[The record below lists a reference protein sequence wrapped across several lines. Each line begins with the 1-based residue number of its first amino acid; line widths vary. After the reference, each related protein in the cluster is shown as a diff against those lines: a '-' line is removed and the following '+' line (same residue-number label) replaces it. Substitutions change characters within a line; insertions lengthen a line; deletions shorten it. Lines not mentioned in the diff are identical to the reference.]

1 MKDKF
6 VNEITWLIGGAQGS
20 GVDSA
25 ANIFSKT
32 CAEDGLY
39 IFGKREYYSNIKG
52 EHSYFTVRVSNKPIR
67 SHKESIDILVSFDA
81 ETLFRHAKDVST
93 DGIIIFNSELIETSI
108 NEIPTLDSDVQ
119 SKIIEY
125 CNYSG
130 GGSGDPLT
138 IQKLIEKI
146 QQNSIKCYGIPYH
159 QLLKNFSEYSNNP
172 ALSKLARMINVL
184 ALSISLSF
192 ININREALSRAIK
205 YIFRTKPKIA
215 EINVAAAEYAY
226 NYAKQIFQN
235 NKFTFYEN
243 KKDFSDII
251 LVQGSQSSA
260 LGKIVAGCRFQT
272 YYPITPASE
281 DSEFLETN
289 QVIEQIDG
297 NKGSVLV
304 IQTEDE
310 ISAITMAIGGALTG
324 TRTATATSGPG
335 FSLMAEAL
343 GWAGINEVPLVVSLY
358 QRAGPSTGL
367 PTRHE
372 QGDLLFAINA
382 GHGEFPRIVFA
393 SGDIEESFY
402 DTLKVFNFAE
412 IFQLPVIHLL
422 DKAIA
427 SSVMTC
433 KNFDPNKISID
444 RGYFLKEINN
454 KAQHSEKLKHFK
466 RFELKENTTISPR
479 PPLGTENG
487 IFWNTGDEHDE
498 QGHIS
503 EDPTVRIKMM
513 DKRMGKL
520 NLILQEIQDEDKA
533 LSYNGSSDIV
543 ITSWGSTK
551 GAILDTLDELNK
563 EGIKIKFVQVK
574 LLNPFPQ
581 QLLEKML
588 NSAKTIINIEMNY
601 SSQLAK
607 LIKQNLHRDIDYE
620 IVKYNGRP
628 ISCDEL
634 YRIIKEIVNN
644 NTDKRRIVLDY
655 GT

>member
-1 MKDKF
+1 MTDKA
-6 VNEITWLIGGAQGS
+6 VNELTWVIGGAQGS

-52 EHSYFTVRVSNKPIR
+52 EHSYFTVRVSNKQIR
-67 SHKESIDILVSFDA
+67 SHRESIDILVSFDA
-81 ETLFRHAKDVST
+81 ETVFRHAKDVST
-93 DGIIIFNSELIETSI
+93 NGIIIFNSELIETSI
-108 NEIPTLDSDVQ
+108 NEIPTLDEDAQ
-119 SKIIEY
+119 NKIIEY
-125 CNYSG
+125 FNYNDSE
-130 GGSGDPLT
+130 PFT
-138 IQKLIEKI
+138 IKKLVENI
-146 QQNSIKCYGIPYH
+146 QQNSIECYGIPYYKI
-159 QLLKNFSEYSNNP
+159 LKDFSEHTNNP

-192 ININREALSRAIK
+192 ININRQALSRAIK

-215 EINVAAAEYAY
+215 EINIAAAEYAY
-226 NYAKQIFQN
+226 NYSEQKFQD
-235 NKFTFYEN
+235 NKFSFYKN
-243 KKDFSDII
+243 KRDFSDII

-281 DSEFLETN
+281 DSEFLESN
-289 QVIEQIDG
+289 QIIEQMDG
-297 NKGSVLV
+297 KKGSVLV
-304 IQTEDE
+304 MQTEDE
-310 ISAITMAIGGALTG
+310 IAAITMAIGGALTG
-324 TRTATATSGPG
+324 TRTSTATSGPG

-402 DTLKVFNFAE
+402 DTLKIFNFAD

-433 KNFDPNKISID
+433 KNFDPNKINID
-444 RGYFLKEINN
+444 RGYLVTKINN
-454 KAQHSEKLKHFK
+454 KEQDNKKLEHFK
-466 RFELKENTTISPR
+466 RFKLKENEPISARTPI
-479 PPLGTENG
+479 GTENG
-487 IFWNTGDEHDE
+487 IFWNTGDEHNE
-498 QGHIS
+498 EGHII

-513 DKRMGKL
+513 NKRMTKL
-520 NLILQEIQDEDKA
+520 ELILQTIPDEDKA
-533 LSYNGSSDIV
+533 LSYNGNSDIV

-563 EGIKIKFVQVK
+563 EGIKIKFVQIK

-581 QLLEKML
+581 QLLKKL
-588 NSAKTIINIEMNY
+588 LHSAKTIINIEMNY

-607 LIKQNLHRDIDYE
+607 LIKQNLQRDIDYE

-628 ISCDEL
+628 ISYDE
-634 YRIIKEIVNN
+634 IHKVIKDIVNN
-644 NTDKRRIVLDY
+644 NIDKRRIVLDH
-655 GT
+655 GA

>member
-1 MKDKF
+1 MKDKI

-32 CAEDGLY
+32 CAEDGFY

-67 SHKESIDILVSFDA
+67 SHKESVDILVSFDA

-108 NEIPTLDSDVQ
+108 TEIPTLDSDVQ
-119 SKIIEY
+119 SKIMEY

-130 GGSGDPLT
+130 GDPFT
-138 IQKLIEKI
+138 IKKLIEKI

-159 QLLKNFSEYSNNP
+159 QLLKNFSEHTNNP

-192 ININREALSRAIK
+192 ININRQALSRAIK

-243 KKDFSDII
+243 KRDFSDII

-297 NKGSVLV
+297 KKGSVLV
-304 IQTEDE
+304 MQTEDE

-402 DTLKVFNFAE
+402 DTLKVFNFAD

-433 KNFDPNKISID
+433 KNFDPNKITID
-444 RGYFLKEINN
+444 RGYLIKKIEN
-454 KAQHSEKLKHFK
+454 KAQDQEKLKHFK
-466 RFELKENTTISPR
+466 RFELKENVAISPR

-498 QGHIS
+498 EGHIS

-513 DKRMGKL
+513 DKRMSKL
-520 NLILQEIQDEDKA
+520 DLILQEIQDEDKA
-533 LSYNGSSDIV
+533 LSYNGNSDIV

-607 LIKQNLHRDIDYE
+607 LIKQNLHRDVDYE

-634 YRIIKEIVNN
+634 HRIIKEIVNNN

>member
-1 MKDKF
+1 MKDKI

-32 CAEDGLY
+32 CAEDGFY

-67 SHKESIDILVSFDA
+67 SHKESVDILVSFDA
-81 ETLFRHAKDVST
+81 ETVFRHAKDVST

-108 NEIPTLDSDVQ
+108 TEIPTLDSDVQ
-119 SKIIEY
+119 SKIMEY

-130 GGSGDPLT
+130 GDPFT
-138 IQKLIEKI
+138 IKKLIEKI

-159 QLLKNFSEYSNNP
+159 QLLKNFSEHTNNP

-192 ININREALSRAIK
+192 ININRQALSRAIQ

-226 NYAKQIFQN
+226 NYATQIFKN

-243 KKDFSDII
+243 ERDFSDII

-297 NKGSVLV
+297 KKGSVLV

-433 KNFDPNKISID
+433 KNFDPNKITID
-444 RGYFLKEINN
+444 RGYLIKKIEN
-454 KAQHSEKLKHFK
+454 KAQDQEKLKHFK
-466 RFELKENTTISPR
+466 RFELKENAAISPR
-479 PPLGTENG
+479 PSLGTENG

-498 QGHIS
+498 EGHIS
-503 EDPTVRIKMM
+503 EDPMVRIKMM
-513 DKRMGKL
+513 DKRMSKL
-520 NLILQEIQDEDKA
+520 DLILQEIQDEDKA
-533 LSYNGSSDIV
+533 LSYNGNSDIV

-607 LIKQNLHRDIDYE
+607 LIKQNLHRDVDYE

-634 YRIIKEIVNN
+634 HRIIKEIVNN

>member
-1 MKDKF
+1 MKDKI

-32 CAEDGLY
+32 CAEDGFY

-67 SHKESIDILVSFDA
+67 SHKESVDILVSFDA
-81 ETLFRHAKDVST
+81 ETVFRHAKDVST

-108 NEIPTLDSDVQ
+108 TEIPTLDSDVQ
-119 SKIIEY
+119 SKIMEY
-125 CNYSG
+125 CNYNG
-130 GGSGDPLT
+130 GDPFT
-138 IQKLIEKI
+138 IKKLIEKI

-159 QLLKNFSEYSNNP
+159 QLLKNFSEYTNNP

-192 ININREALSRAIK
+192 ININRQALSRAIK

-226 NYAKQIFQN
+226 NYAKQIFKN

-243 KKDFSDII
+243 ERDFSDII

-289 QVIEQIDG
+289 QIIEQIDG
-297 NKGSVLV
+297 KKGSVLV

-444 RGYFLKEINN
+444 RGYLIKKIDN
-454 KAQHSEKLKHFK
+454 KAQDQEKLKHFK
-466 RFELKENTTISPR
+466 RFELKENGPISPR

-498 QGHIS
+498 EGHIS

-513 DKRMGKL
+513 DKRMSKL
-520 NLILQEIQDEDKA
+520 DLILQEIQDEDKA
-533 LSYNGSSDIV
+533 LSYNGNSEIV

-607 LIKQNLHRDIDYE
+607 LIKQNLHRDVDYE

-634 YRIIKEIVNN
+634 HRIIKEIVNNN

>member
-1 MKDKF
+1 MTDKA
-6 VNEITWLIGGAQGS
+6 VNELTWVIGGAQGS

-52 EHSYFTVRVSNKPIR
+52 EHSYFTVRVSNKQIR
-67 SHKESIDILVSFDA
+67 SHRESIDILVSFDA
-81 ETLFRHAKDVST
+81 ETVFRHAKDVST
-93 DGIIIFNSELIETSI
+93 NGIIIFNSELIETSI
-108 NEIPTLDSDVQ
+108 NEIPTLDEDAQ
-119 SKIIEY
+119 NKIIEY
-125 CNYSG
+125 FNYNDSE
-130 GGSGDPLT
+130 PFT
-138 IQKLIEKI
+138 IKKLVENI
-146 QQNSIKCYGIPYH
+146 QQNSIKCYGIPYY
-159 QLLKNFSEYSNNP
+159 QILKNFSEHTNNP

-192 ININREALSRAIK
+192 ININRQALSRAIK

-215 EINVAAAEYAY
+215 EINIAAAEYAY
-226 NYAKQIFQN
+226 NYSEQKFQD
-235 NKFTFYEN
+235 NKFSFYKN
-243 KKDFSDII
+243 KRDFSDII

-281 DSEFLETN
+281 DSEFLESN
-289 QVIEQIDG
+289 QIIEQMDG
-297 NKGSVLV
+297 KKGSVLV
-304 IQTEDE
+304 MQTEDE
-310 ISAITMAIGGALTG
+310 IAAITMAIGGALTG
-324 TRTATATSGPG
+324 TRTSTATSGPG

-402 DTLKVFNFAE
+402 DTLKVFNFAD

-433 KNFDPNKISID
+433 KNFDPNKINID
-444 RGYFLKEINN
+444 RGYLVTKINN
-454 KAQHSEKLKHFK
+454 KEQDNKKLEHFK
-466 RFELKENTTISPR
+466 RFKLKENEPISARTPI
-479 PPLGTENG
+479 GTENG
-487 IFWNTGDEHDE
+487 IFWNTGDEHNE
-498 QGHIS
+498 EGHII

-513 DKRMGKL
+513 NKRMTKL
-520 NLILQEIQDEDKA
+520 ELILQTIPDEDKA
-533 LSYNGSSDIV
+533 LSYNGNSDIV

-563 EGIKIKFVQVK
+563 EGIKIKFVQIK

-581 QLLEKML
+581 QLLKKL
-588 NSAKTIINIEMNY
+588 LHSAKTIINIEMNY

-607 LIKQNLHRDIDYE
+607 LIKQNLQRDIDYE

-628 ISCDEL
+628 ISYDE
-634 YRIIKEIVNN
+634 IHKVIKDIVNN
-644 NTDKRRIVLDY
+644 NIDKRRIVLDH
-655 GT
+655 GA

>member
-1 MKDKF
+1 MKDKI

-32 CAEDGLY
+32 CAEDGFY

-67 SHKESIDILVSFDA
+67 SHKESVDILVSFDA
-81 ETLFRHAKDVST
+81 ETVFRHAKDVST

-108 NEIPTLDSDVQ
+108 TEIPTLDSDVQ
-119 SKIIEY
+119 SKIMEY

-130 GGSGDPLT
+130 GDPFT
-138 IQKLIEKI
+138 IKKLIEKI

-159 QLLKNFSEYSNNP
+159 QLLKNFSEHTNNP

-192 ININREALSRAIK
+192 ININRQALSRAIQ

-226 NYAKQIFQN
+226 NYATQIFKN

-243 KKDFSDII
+243 ERDFSDII

-297 NKGSVLV
+297 KKGSVLV

-433 KNFDPNKISID
+433 KNFDPNKITID
-444 RGYFLKEINN
+444 RGYLIKKIEN
-454 KAQHSEKLKHFK
+454 KAQDQEKLKHFK
-466 RFELKENTTISPR
+466 RFELKENAAISPR
-479 PPLGTENG
+479 PSLGTENG

-498 QGHIS
+498 EGHIS

-513 DKRMGKL
+513 DKRMSKL
-520 NLILQEIQDEDKA
+520 DLILQEIQDEDKA
-533 LSYNGSSDIV
+533 LSYNGNSDIV

-607 LIKQNLHRDIDYE
+607 LIKQNLHRDVDYE

-634 YRIIKEIVNN
+634 HRIIKEIVNNN

>member
-1 MKDKF
+1 MKDKI

-32 CAEDGLY
+32 CAEDGFY

-67 SHKESIDILVSFDA
+67 SHKESVDILVSFDA

-108 NEIPTLDSDVQ
+108 TEIPTLDSDVQ
-119 SKIIEY
+119 SKIMEY

-130 GGSGDPLT
+130 GDPFT
-138 IQKLIEKI
+138 IKKLIEKI

-159 QLLKNFSEYSNNP
+159 QLLKNFSENTNNP

-192 ININREALSRAIK
+192 ININRQALSRAIQ

-226 NYAKQIFQN
+226 NYATQIFKN

-243 KKDFSDII
+243 ERDFSDII

-297 NKGSVLV
+297 KKGSVLV
-304 IQTEDE
+304 MQTEDE

-402 DTLKVFNFAE
+402 DTLKVFNFAD

-433 KNFDPNKISID
+433 KNFDPNKITID
-444 RGYFLKEINN
+444 RGYLIKKIEN
-454 KAQHSEKLKHFK
+454 KAQDQEKLKHFK
-466 RFELKENTTISPR
+466 RFELKENAAISPR

-498 QGHIS
+498 EGHIS

-513 DKRMGKL
+513 DKRMSKL
-520 NLILQEIQDEDKA
+520 DLILQEIQDEDKA
-533 LSYNGSSDIV
+533 LSYNGNSDIV

-607 LIKQNLHRDIDYE
+607 LIKQNLHRDVDYE

-634 YRIIKEIVNN
+634 HRIIKEIVNNN

>member
-1 MKDKF
+1 MKDKI

-32 CAEDGLY
+32 CAEDGFY

-67 SHKESIDILVSFDA
+67 SHKESVDILVSFDA
-81 ETLFRHAKDVST
+81 ETVFRHAKDVST

-108 NEIPTLDSDVQ
+108 TEIPTLDSDVQ
-119 SKIIEY
+119 SKIMEY

-130 GGSGDPLT
+130 GDPFT
-138 IQKLIEKI
+138 IKKLIEKI

-159 QLLKNFSEYSNNP
+159 QLLKNFSEHTNNP

-192 ININREALSRAIK
+192 ININRQALSRAIQ

-226 NYAKQIFQN
+226 NYAKQIFKN

-243 KKDFSDII
+243 ERDFSDII

-297 NKGSVLV
+297 KKGSVLV

-433 KNFDPNKISID
+433 KNFDPNKITID
-444 RGYFLKEINN
+444 RGYLIKKIEN
-454 KAQHSEKLKHFK
+454 KAQDQEKLKHFK
-466 RFELKENTTISPR
+466 RFELKENAAISPR

-498 QGHIS
+498 EGHIS

-513 DKRMGKL
+513 DKRMSKL
-520 NLILQEIQDEDKA
+520 DLILQEIQDEDKA
-533 LSYNGSSDIV
+533 LSYNGNSEIV

-607 LIKQNLHRDIDYE
+607 LIKQNLHRDVDYE
-620 IVKYNGRP
+620 IVKYNGWP

-634 YRIIKEIVNN
+634 HRIIKEIVNNN

>member
-1 MKDKF
+1 MKDKI

-32 CAEDGLY
+32 CAEDGFY

-67 SHKESIDILVSFDA
+67 SHKESVDILVSFDA
-81 ETLFRHAKDVST
+81 ETVFRHAKDVST

-108 NEIPTLDSDVQ
+108 TEIPTLDSDVQ
-119 SKIIEY
+119 SKIMEY

-130 GGSGDPLT
+130 GDPFT
-138 IQKLIEKI
+138 IKKLIEKI

-159 QLLKNFSEYSNNP
+159 QLLKNFSENTNNP

-192 ININREALSRAIK
+192 ININRQALSRAIQ

-226 NYAKQIFQN
+226 NYATQIFKN

-243 KKDFSDII
+243 ERDFSDII

-297 NKGSVLV
+297 KKGSVLV

-433 KNFDPNKISID
+433 KNFDPNKITID
-444 RGYFLKEINN
+444 RGYLIKKIEN
-454 KAQHSEKLKHFK
+454 KAQDQEKLKHFK
-466 RFELKENTTISPR
+466 RFELKENAAISPR
-479 PPLGTENG
+479 PSLGTENG

-498 QGHIS
+498 EGHIS
-503 EDPTVRIKMM
+503 EDPMVRIKMM
-513 DKRMGKL
+513 DKRMSKL
-520 NLILQEIQDEDKA
+520 DLILQEIQDEDKA
-533 LSYNGSSDIV
+533 LSYNGNSDIV

-607 LIKQNLHRDIDYE
+607 LIKQNLHRDVDYE

-634 YRIIKEIVNN
+634 HRIIKEIVNNN

>member
-1 MKDKF
+1 MKDKT

-125 CNYSG
+125 CNYSN
-130 GGSGDPLT
+130 SDPLT
-138 IQKLIEKI
+138 IKKLIEKI
-146 QQNSIKCYGIPYH
+146 QQNSIKCYGVPYH

-192 ININREALSRAIK
+192 ININRQALSRAIK

-215 EINVAAAEYAY
+215 DINVAAAEYAY

-243 KKDFSDII
+243 KRDFSDII

-289 QVIEQIDG
+289 QVIEQMDG

-433 KNFDPNKISID
+433 KTFDPNKITLD
-444 RGYFLKEINN
+444 RGYFLKKINN
-454 KAQHSEKLKHFK
+454 KTQDQEKLKHFK
-466 RFELKENTTISPR
+466 RFELKENTAISPR

-498 QGHIS
+498 EGHIS

-551 GAILDTLDELNK
+551 GVILDTLDELNK

-588 NSAKTIINIEMNY
+588 DSAKTIINIEMNY

-607 LIKQNLHRDIDYE
+607 LIKQNLHREIDYE

-644 NTDKRRIVLDY
+644 NTNKRRIVLDY

>member
-32 CAEDGLY
+32 CAEDGFY

-119 SKIIEY
+119 SKLMEY

-130 GGSGDPLT
+130 GDPFT
-138 IQKLIEKI
+138 IKKLIEKI

-304 IQTEDE
+304 MQTEDE

-563 EGIKIKFVQVK
+563 EGIKIKFVQIK
-574 LLNPFPQ
+574 LLNPFPH
-581 QLLEKML
+581 QLLEKLL

-607 LIKQNLHRDIDYE
+607 LIKQNLQRDIDYE

-634 YRIIKEIVNN
+634 YRVIKGIVDNN
-644 NTDKRRIVLDY
+644 IDKRRIVLDY

>member
-1 MKDKF
+1 MKDKI

-32 CAEDGLY
+32 CAEDGFY

-67 SHKESIDILVSFDA
+67 SHKESVDILVSFDA

-108 NEIPTLDSDVQ
+108 TEIPTLDSDVQ
-119 SKIIEY
+119 SKIMEY

-130 GGSGDPLT
+130 GDPFT
-138 IQKLIEKI
+138 IKKLIEKI

-159 QLLKNFSEYSNNP
+159 QLLKNFSEHTNNP

-192 ININREALSRAIK
+192 ININRQALSRAIK

-243 KKDFSDII
+243 KRDFSDII

-297 NKGSVLV
+297 KKGSVLV
-304 IQTEDE
+304 MQTEDE

-433 KNFDPNKISID
+433 KNFDPNKITID
-444 RGYFLKEINN
+444 RGYLIKKIEN
-454 KAQHSEKLKHFK
+454 KAQDQEKLKHFK
-466 RFELKENTTISPR
+466 RFELKENAAISPR

-498 QGHIS
+498 EGHIS

-513 DKRMGKL
+513 DKRMSKL
-520 NLILQEIQDEDKA
+520 DLILQEIQDEDKA
-533 LSYNGSSDIV
+533 LSYNGNSDIV

-607 LIKQNLHRDIDYE
+607 LIKQNLHRDVDYE

-634 YRIIKEIVNN
+634 HRIIKEIVNNN

>member
-1 MKDKF
+1 MKDKI

-32 CAEDGLY
+32 CAEDGFY

-67 SHKESIDILVSFDA
+67 SHKESVDILVSFDA

-108 NEIPTLDSDVQ
+108 TEIPTLDSDVQ
-119 SKIIEY
+119 SKIMEY

-130 GGSGDPLT
+130 GDPFT
-138 IQKLIEKI
+138 IKKLIEKI

-159 QLLKNFSEYSNNP
+159 QLLKNFSEHTNNP

-192 ININREALSRAIK
+192 ININRQALSRAIQ

-226 NYAKQIFQN
+226 NYSTQIFKN

-243 KKDFSDII
+243 ERDFSDII

-297 NKGSVLV
+297 KKGSVLV
-304 IQTEDE
+304 MQTEDE

-433 KNFDPNKISID
+433 KNFDPNKITID
-444 RGYFLKEINN
+444 RGYLIKKIEN
-454 KAQHSEKLKHFK
+454 KAQDQEKLKHFK
-466 RFELKENTTISPR
+466 RFELKENGPISPR

-498 QGHIS
+498 EGHIS

-513 DKRMGKL
+513 DKRMSKL
-520 NLILQEIQDEDKA
+520 DLILQEIQDEDKA
-533 LSYNGSSDIV
+533 LSYNGNSDIV

-607 LIKQNLHRDIDYE
+607 LIKQNLHRDVEYE

-634 YRIIKEIVNN
+634 HRIIKEIVNN

-655 GT
+655 GP